1 MPTKGTVTKFMER
14 MGADFNRFLGDLI
27 AHITNGMNFKDMERD
42 QVVLFTKCYFGNRRF
57 LRMSK
62 EM

>member
-1 MPTKGTVTKFMER
+1 MER